1 MRARDEHAPMS
12 SGNEEMTIEGLPRDF
27 TADLGHRHRF
37 DDDGSIVDIPITPT
51 LLTSDGKGIR
61 VSVLAAFADL
71 TTGSIAS
78 AALAPRIPL
87 TVSLRIHR
95 ASMIAPDSLVA
106 RGRVVSLGR
115 THAVLEAEFRATES
129 TELVASSVVSFM
141 ASPRPG
147 DVFRTPIREFSA
159 RGSISA
165 PFADQ
170 LGAVVLAPGM
180 VELERR
186 PYVMQGSGTVQG
198 GALALVAELAA
209 ESAASRSV
217 LDLDLSYLSA
227 VRHGPVRSSVRV
239 LDQSTIRV
247 ELVDAG
253 DSNRLAVLAIA
264 RSDTRPFEHGKA
276 IDAPP

>member
-1 MRARDEHAPMS
+1 MS
-12 SGNEEMTIEGLPRDF
+12 SRTERRTIDGLPRDF
-27 TADLGHRHRF
+27 TADLGHTHRF
-37 DDDGSIVDIPITPT
+37 DDDGSIVEIPVTPA
-51 LLTSDGKGIR
+51 LLTPDGNGIR
-61 VSVLAAFADL
+61 VSILASFADL

-78 AALAPRIPL
+78 AAMAPRIPL

-95 ASMIAPDSLVA
+95 ASMTAPRELVV

-115 THAVLEAEFRATES
+115 SHAVLEAEFRAAES
-129 TELVASSVVSFM
+129 AELIASSVVGFM

-147 DVFRTPIREFSA
+147 DVFKTPIRDFSA
-159 RGSISA
+159 RGTLTA

-209 ESAASRSV
+209 ESAVNRPV
-217 LDLDLSYLSA
+217 LDLDLSYLAA

-239 LDQSTIRV
+239 LDRSTIRV
-247 ELVDAG
+247 ELVDGG
-253 DSNRLAVLAIA
+253 DSDRRAVLAIA
-264 RSDTRPFEHGKA
+264 RTDTRPLERREA
-276 IDAPP
+276 IDP